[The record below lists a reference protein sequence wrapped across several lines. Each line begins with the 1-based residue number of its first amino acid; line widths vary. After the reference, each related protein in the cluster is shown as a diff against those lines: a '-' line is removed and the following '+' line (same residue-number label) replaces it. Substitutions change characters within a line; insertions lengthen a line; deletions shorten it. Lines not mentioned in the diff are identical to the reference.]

1 MINVLCP
8 VCHHDSKVVETRLN
22 DNGTTIRRRRECT
35 YCGKRFTTYEKIEDM
50 PLIVLKKD
58 GRKELFDGSKILK
71 GLVKAC
77 EKRPISLEQL
87 EEFVDEVERDLK
99 NNYTEVHSEVIG
111 QTVMDKLI
119 ALDEVSYVR
128 FASVYKHFN
137 DVQTFIHE
145 IEQMEGKGDGK

>member
-1 MINVLCP
+1 MRCP
-8 VCHHDSKVVETRLN
+8 VCNSDSKVVETRLN
-22 DNGTTIRRRRECT
+22 DGGTSIRRRRECVA
-35 YCGKRFTTYEKIEDM
+35 CGKRFTTYEKIEDM
-50 PLIVLKKD
+50 PLIVIKKD

-87 EEFVDEVERDLK
+87 KVFVEEVERDLK
-99 NNYTEVHSEVIG
+99 NSYTEVPSEVIG

-119 ALDEVSYVR
+119 LMDEVSYVR
-128 FASVYKHFN
+128 FASVYKYFD

-145 IEQMEGKGDGK
+145 IEQMGRKKE

>member
-111 QTVMDKLI
+111 QTVMAKLI
-119 ALDEVSYVR
+119 ALEEVSYVR
-128 FASVYKHFN
+128 FASVYKHFD

>member
-22 DNGTTIRRRRECT
+22 DTGTTIRRRRERT

-128 FASVYKHFN
+128 FASVYKHFD

>member
-1 MINVLCP
+1 MLCP

-77 EKRPISLEQL
+77 EKRTISLEQL

-128 FASVYKHFN
+128 FASVYKHFD

-145 IEQMEGKGDGK
+145 IEQLEGKGDGK

>member
-1 MINVLCP
+1 MRCP
-8 VCHHDSKVVETRLN
+8 VCHNDSKVVETRVN
-22 DNGTTIRRRRECT
+22 DNGTSIRRRRECIV
-35 YCGKRFTTYEKIEDM
+35 CGKRFTTYEKIEDM
-50 PLIVLKKD
+50 PLIVVKKD

-77 EKRPISLEQL
+77 EKRPISLEKL
-87 EEFVDEVERDLK
+87 EEFVDEVEKDLK
-99 NNYTEVHSEVIG
+99 NNYTEVHSDIIG

-119 ALDEVSYVR
+119 VLDEVSYVR

-145 IEQMEGKGDGK
+145 IEQMEGKNNG

>member
-1 MINVLCP
+1 M
-8 VCHHDSKVVETRLN
+8 RQ
-22 DNGTTIRRRRECT
+22 
-35 YCGKRFTTYEKIEDM
+35 KIYNLRKDRGYAAYR
-50 PLIVLKKD
+50 LKK

-128 FASVYKHFN
+128 FASVYKHFD
-137 DVQTFIHE
+137 DVQTYPRNRAN
-145 IEQMEGKGDGK
+145 GR

>member
-71 GLVKAC
+71 GLLKAC
-77 EKRPISLEQL
+77 GKRPLSLEQL

-128 FASVYKHFN
+128 FASVYKHFD

>member
-58 GRKELFDGSKILK
+58 GSKELFDGSKILK
-71 GLVKAC
+71 GLAKAC

-128 FASVYKHFN
+128 FASVYKHFD

>member
-1 MINVLCP
+1 MLCP

-119 ALDEVSYVR
+119 VLDEVSYVR
-128 FASVYKHFN
+128 FASVYKHFD

>member
-119 ALDEVSYVR
+119 AR
-128 FASVYKHFN
+128 
-137 DVQTFIHE
+137 
-145 IEQMEGKGDGK
+145 GK

>member
-1 MINVLCP
+1 MRCP

-22 DNGTTIRRRRECT
+22 DNGTTIRRRRECIN
-35 YCGKRFTTYEKIEDM
+35 CGKRFTTYEKIEDM

-87 EEFVDEVERDLK
+87 EEFVEEVEKDLK
-99 NNYTEVHSEVIG
+99 NNYTEVHSDIIG

-128 FASVYKHFN
+128 FASVYKHFD

-145 IEQMEGKGDGK
+145 IEQMEGKNNGK

>member
-128 FASVYKHFN
+128 FASVYQHFD

>member
-87 EEFVDEVERDLK
+87 EQFVDEVERDLK
-99 NNYTEVHSEVIG
+99 NKYTEVHSEVIG

-128 FASVYKHFN
+128 FASVYKHFD

>member
-58 GRKELFDGSKILK
+58 GSKELFDGSKILK

-119 ALDEVSYVR
+119 TLDEVSYVR
-128 FASVYKHFN
+128 FASVYKHFD

-145 IEQMEGKGDGK
+145 IEQMEGKDDGK

>member
-1 MINVLCP
+1 MLCP

-99 NNYTEVHSEVIG
+99 NTYTEVHSEVIG

-128 FASVYKHFN
+128 FASVYKHFD

>member
-99 NNYTEVHSEVIG
+99 NTYTEVHSEVIG

-128 FASVYKHFN
+128 FASVYKHFD

>member
-1 MINVLCP
+1 MISVLCP

-77 EKRPISLEQL
+77 EKRPISLEQF

-128 FASVYKHFN
+128 FASVYKHFD

>member
-1 MINVLCP
+1 MISVLCP
-8 VCHHDSKVVETRLN
+8 VCHHDGKVVETRLN
-22 DNGTTIRRRRECT
+22 DNGTTIRRRRECK

-128 FASVYKHFN
+128 FASVYKHFD

>member
-1 MINVLCP
+1 MLCP

-87 EEFVDEVERDLK
+87 EAFVDEVERDLK

-128 FASVYKHFN
+128 FASVYKHFD

>member
-128 FASVYKHFN
+128 FASVYKHFD

-145 IEQMEGKGDGK
+145 IEQMEGS

>member
-99 NNYTEVHSEVIG
+99 NN
-111 QTVMDKLI
+111 
-119 ALDEVSYVR
+119 
-128 FASVYKHFN
+128 
-137 DVQTFIHE
+137 
-145 IEQMEGKGDGK
+145 

>member
-1 MINVLCP
+1 MINVLCQ

-128 FASVYKHFN
+128 FASVYKHFD

>member
-87 EEFVDEVERDLK
+87 EELVDEVERDLK

-128 FASVYKHFN
+128 FASVYKHFD

>member
-8 VCHHDSKVVETRLN
+8 VCHLDSKVVETRLN

-128 FASVYKHFN
+128 FASVYKHFD

>member
-1 MINVLCP
+1 MLCP

-128 FASVYKHFN
+128 FASVYKHFD

>member
-1 MINVLCP
+1 MRCP
-8 VCHHDSKVVETRLN
+8 VCHNDSKVVETRVN
-22 DNGTTIRRRRECT
+22 DNGTSIRRRRECIV
-35 YCGKRFTTYEKIEDM
+35 CGKRFTTYEKIEDM
-50 PLIVLKKD
+50 PLIVVKKD

-77 EKRPISLEQL
+77 EKRPISLEKL
-87 EEFVDEVERDLK
+87 EEFVDEVEKDLK
-99 NNYTEVHSEVIG
+99 NNYTEVHSDIIG

-145 IEQMEGKGDGK
+145 IEQMEGKNNG

>member
-58 GRKELFDGSKILK
+58 GCKELFDGSKILK

-128 FASVYKHFN
+128 FASVYKHFD

>member
-119 ALDEVSYVR
+119 VLDEVSYVR
-128 FASVYKHFN
+128 FASVYKHFD

>member
-1 MINVLCP
+1 MLCP

-77 EKRPISLEQL
+77 EKRPINLEQL

-128 FASVYKHFN
+128 FASVYKHFD

>member
-128 FASVYKHFN
+128 FASVYKHFD
-137 DVQTFIHE
+137 DVKTFIHE

>member
-1 MINVLCP
+1 MISVLCP

>member
-1 MINVLCP
+1 MLCP

-58 GRKELFDGSKILK
+58 GSKELFDGSKILK

-128 FASVYKHFN
+128 FASVYKHFD

>member
-1 MINVLCP
+1 MISVLCP

-128 FASVYKHFN
+128 FASVYKHFD

>member
-8 VCHHDSKVVETRLN
+8 VCHHDSKVVATRLN

-128 FASVYKHFN
+128 FASVYKHFD